1 MAPAGLVHWLGV
13 SRASCYYNFCLISN
27 PRSLRYIFL
36 FIHPL
41 TLFCCFIV
49 CAISFLNFAFTRK
62 WSSSISK
69 CYDSSSFSSDSI
81 WDLDDDDDAFIFPR
95 CLLPFCFRFISF
107 LTVFL
112 VQQSVFLFSIA
123 LYIYIYRR
131 DVLFCKCFPL
141 HHLLWNGSWW
151 SPYFFL
157 YPDRSLSWR
166 WKDWNRWHPIASFTA
181 RWRSRV
187 VRSCRR
193 TKPKPPNQC
202 KSTYTLLLLF
212 TLKEKFPL
220 FSFVLPIFISSFVIR
235 WDTQGDFTTTHPL
248 PLVKMKL
255 FAEAEG
261 MFALEDKELG
271 RIVLRPTPLSS
282 KVLHNSL

>member
-1 MAPAGLVHWLGV
+1 MVVIDLEMLRQFKFFVWFDLGF
-13 SRASCYYNFCLISN
+13 RRRRRRFY
-27 PRSLRYIFL
+27 
-36 FIHPL
+36 
-41 TLFCCFIV
+41 
-49 CAISFLNFAFTRK
+49 
-62 WSSSISK
+62 
-69 CYDSSSFSSDSI
+69 FSSLSTSV
-81 WDLDDDDDAFIFPR
+81 LLSFYLFPNRFPR
-95 CLLPFCFRFISF
+95 PAERLSIFNSF
-107 LTVFL
+107 
-112 VQQSVFLFSIA
+112 
-123 LYIYIYRR
+123 IYIYRR

-202 KSTYTLLLLF
+202 KSTYTLLVLF